1 MDSLRGMKL
10 VKQLK
15 EVNKL
20 LEYDITVDFDKT
32 KHLSDKAI
40 KKRKLD
46 KEYGLYILY
55 FSFLLNS
62 EIFPWKSG

>member
-1 MDSLRGMKL
+1 MDSMRGMKL
-10 VKQLK
+10 VKQLQ

-20 LEYDITVDFDKT
+20 LEYDIKVDFDKT

-55 FSFLLNS
+55 FSILLNS
-62 EIFPWKSG
+62 IVLP